1 MIDAALIEACAPA
14 VAVETIQAIV
24 RVESGGDPLALASN
38 RPSGAKR
45 LRASSITEAIAIT
58 MREIRAGNSVDIGL
72 MQINSRNL
80 ARLNLSVETVLE
92 PCANIAAGAA
102 ILTESYDRAVKFHGD
117 GQPALHAALSAYNT
131 GNLQRGFQNGYV
143 AKYTTAQPPPQRR
156 PTAPSN
162 AVVYAADFVVYRRNP
177 QENTP

>member
-38 RPSGAKR
+38 RSTGAQR
-45 LRASSITEAIAIT
+45 LRPASLSDAVEMTL
-58 MREIRAGNSVDIGL
+58 REIKAGYSVDIGL

-80 ARLNLSVETVLE
+80 ARLNLTVEAVFE
-92 PCANIAAGAA
+92 PCTNIAAGAA

-131 GNLQRGFQNGYV
+131 GSLQRGFQNGYV
-143 AKYTTAQPPPQRR
+143 AKYTTTRPTPQRR
-156 PTAPSN
+156 ETAPKT
-162 AVVYAADFVVYRRNP
+162 AVIYAADFVVYRRTP